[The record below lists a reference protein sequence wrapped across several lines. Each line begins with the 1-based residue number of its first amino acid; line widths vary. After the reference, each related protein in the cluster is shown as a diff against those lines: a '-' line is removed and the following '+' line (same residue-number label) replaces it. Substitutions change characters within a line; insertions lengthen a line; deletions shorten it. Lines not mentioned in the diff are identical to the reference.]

1 MSAFMYNLARIVLSR
16 INAGKCSQCFATSKT
31 VDVSNLSNKLRTK
44 ALTDTIHRQHSIIF
58 RKCRG
63 KVIHP
68 PAKLLDML

>member
-16 INAGKCSQCFATSKT
+16 INTGKCSQCFAMSKT
-31 VDVSNLSNKLRTK
+31 ADVSDLSNKLRTK
-44 ALTDTIHRQHSIIF
+44 TLPDTIHRKHSIVF

-68 PAKLLDML
+68 LAKKLPMS